1 MKLLSHLKIAVA
13 IVTSAVLVLAA
24 ANLRA
29 QQAQPAQPSQ
39 AKSQQPAFTMR
50 VQSEMVLVNV
60 SARDK
65 KGNFVK
71 GLTANDFTVLEDGKA
86 QKIVHFDVE
95 NVDAVQAGAVEQ
107 TNLLNSQPNA
117 NAGAAAAPSPAPAA
131 SEQTDPLK
139 DRRLMIFFF
148 DLTSMQPE
156 EIERAVK
163 SAEDYVD
170 KQMAPADLVAIVSL
184 STTLT
189 VDQDFT
195 SNRDALKKV
204 LASYSATGGQGFE
217 AGATGST
224 EGTPDTGG
232 SFTPD
237 ETEYNIFNTDHRLEA
252 IRSIAEQ
259 LGHVNEKKSLIYFSS
274 GMDQTGIENESELRA
289 TVNAAVRNNLAIY
302 TMDLRGLEAM
312 PAGGEAQNASLRGR
326 AAYSG
331 AATLNALSSNFSTQ
345 ETLVSMADD
354 TGGRAFL
361 DTNDFAQVYRQVQDD
376 TRTYY
381 MLGYQSTNH
390 ARDGRYRRIV
400 VRTGNLAVKLTFTR
414 GYYAPADFQHSNRS
428 DREEQLTEALN
439 SPLAETDFPVFLTTG
454 YFRVSADR
462 FFVPVSLA
470 VPGWDIPITQEKD
483 KDRATLDVIGW
494 VEDSDQRPFQRIRD
508 TVNLQTSAA
517 EQVRQKNVQYDTGF
531 ELPPGKYHLK
541 FVLREDQT
549 GQMASFETDLS
560 IPDLKSAPMKVSSVV
575 LSNQIQPAKKK
586 VSDDPL
592 MSGGNEIVPSVT
604 HVFSSQQKLYLFY
617 EIYNPGRAAAPAPSV
632 KGETKQEMK
641 QEAKNDKNGIHVLT
655 SAAFFRGN
663 SKIYETPMVE
673 VKQASS
679 PQRQAAAV
687 QLEVP
692 LDKLKPGFYVCQVN
706 IIDDAANHFA
716 FPRLALLV
724 R

>member
-1 MKLLSHLKIAVA
+1 MNTISISKTIRAISVA
-13 IVTSAVLVLAA
+13 AVLAA
-24 ANLRA
+24 AALLTFTLRA
-29 QQAQPAQPSQ
+29 QEIQQVQSKDKQKPSY
-39 AKSQQPAFTMR
+39 TMR

-60 SARDK
+60 SVRDK

-71 GLTANDFTVLEDGKA
+71 GLTPNDFTVLEDGKA

-95 NVDAVQAGAVEQ
+95 NVDAVQPGAVEQ
-107 TNLLNSQPNA
+107 TNLLSAQPNGNE
-117 NAGAAAAPSPAPAA
+117 NAAAPGAAAQSPATAQPA
-131 SEQTDPLK
+131 DPLK
-139 DRRLMIFFF
+139 DRRLIIFFF

-156 EIERAVK
+156 EIERAVN
-163 SAEDYVD
+163 SAVDYVD
-170 KQMAPADLVAIVSL
+170 KQMAPADLIAIVSL
-184 STTLT
+184 STSLT

-195 SNRDALKKV
+195 SDHAALKKV
-204 LASYSATGGQGFE
+204 LQSYSSTSGQGFE
-217 AGATGST
+217 GGSTGST

-274 GMDQTGIENESELRA
+274 GMDQTGVENESELRA

-361 DTNDFAQVYRQVQDD
+361 DTNDFAQVFRQVQDD

-400 VRTGNLAVKLTFTR
+400 VRANNPNVKLTYTR
-414 GYYAPADFQHSNRS
+414 GYYAPADFQHTNRS
-428 DREEQLTEALN
+428 DREEQLSEALA

-454 YFRVSADR
+454 YFRVSNDR
-462 FFVPVSLA
+462 FFVPVSIA
-470 VPGWDIPITQEKD
+470 VPGWDIPITQDKD
-483 KDRATLDVIGW
+483 KDRVSLDVIGW
-494 VEDSDQRPFQRIRD
+494 VEDSDQRPFNRIRD
-508 TVNLQTSAA
+508 TVKLETTTAQ
-517 EQVRQKNVQYDTGF
+517 QIRQKNVQYDTGF

-541 FVLREDQT
+541 FVLREDQS
-549 GQMASFETDLS
+549 GQMASFETDLN
-560 IPDLKSAPMKVSSVV
+560 IPDLKSAAMKVSSVV
-575 LSNQIQPAKKK
+575 MSNQIQPAKKK
-586 VSDDPL
+586 VGDDPL
-592 MSGGNEIVPSVT
+592 VSGGNEIVPSVT

-617 EIYNPGRAAAPAPSV
+617 EVYNPGRAAAPAAKS
-632 KGETKQEMK
+632 GESK
-641 QEAKNDKNGIHVLT
+641 QEAKADKNDIHVLT

-663 SKIYETPMVE
+663 AKIYETPMVE
-673 VKQASS
+673 VKQASA
-679 PQRQAAAV
+679 PQRQAAGV

>member
-1 MKLLSHLKIAVA
+1 MTPLSHLKIASAITVSAAVA
-13 IVTSAVLVLAA
+13 LAV

-29 QQAQPAQPSQ
+29 QQAQPPQ
-39 AKSQQPAFTMR
+39 AKDQQKPAFTMR

-60 SARDK
+60 SARDN

-71 GLTANDFTVLEDGKA
+71 GLTANDFTVLEDGRA

-95 NVDAVQAGAVEQ
+95 NVDAVQPGAIEQ
-107 TNLLNSQPNA
+107 TNLLNSQPDA
-117 NAGAAAAPSPAPAA
+117 NASAAAPPPPAA
-131 SEQTDPLK
+131 SSAEPADPLK
-139 DRRLMIFFF
+139 DRRLIIFFF

-170 KQMAPADLVAIVSL
+170 KQMAPADLVAVVSL

-195 SNRDALKKV
+195 SDHAALKKV
-204 LASYSATGGQGFE
+204 LQSYSDTGGQGFE
-217 AGATGST
+217 EGSTGST
-224 EGTPDTGG
+224 EGTADTGG

-289 TVNAAVRNNLAIY
+289 TVNAAVKSNLAIY

-361 DTNDFAQVYRQVQDD
+361 DTNDFAQVFRQVQDD

-381 MLGYQSTNH
+381 MLGYKSTNH

-400 VRTGNLAVKLTFTR
+400 VRVNNPGVKLTFTR
-414 GYYAPADFQHSNRS
+414 GYYAPADFQHTNRS
-428 DREEQLTEALN
+428 DREEQLMEALS

-454 YFRVSADR
+454 YFRVSPDR

-483 KDRATLDVIGW
+483 KERATLDVIGW

-508 TVNLQTSAA
+508 TVNLQTTAA
-517 EQVRQKNVQYDTGF
+517 QQVRQKNVQYDTGF

-549 GQMASFETDLS
+549 GQMASFETDLA

-575 LSNQIQPAKKK
+575 MSNQIQPAKKK

-617 EIYNPGRAAAPAPSV
+617 EVYNAGRAAAPVA
-632 KGETKQEMK
+632 KGEAK
-641 QEAKNDKNGIHVLT
+641 QEAKAGKNEIHVLT
-655 SAAFFRGN
+655 NAAFFRGN
-663 SKIYETPMVE
+663 AKIYETPMVE
-673 VKQASS
+673 VKQANS
-679 PQRQAAAV
+679 PQRQAAGV

-706 IIDDAANHFA
+706 IIDDANHFA